1 MATDKRIGRKAPSW
15 TDPNKVTGAV
25 STPGPYIG
33 IVKNNVDPNRS
44 GRVQVFIPDF
54 GGKEDEVSH
63 WITIQYASPYMGSTR
78 WPSYKTERPGI
89 NDYSHVNHTYGMWM
103 TPPDIGNFVMVIFV
117 NGDINRGYW
126 FACVMP
132 ELTHHALPAIAGG
145 NAIQLPN
152 DAALSEAMDV
162 PPYPVVEFNDAKES
176 FKSRWGDFLNIP
188 KPVHEDLLY
197 KLLAQG
203 LENDKVRGV
212 ISSSSQRESPSA
224 VFGISTPGRPGPD
237 KDDVTSAI
245 ENRKGGHSIVMD
257 DGDIAGKDQMI
268 RLRTAG
274 GHQILM
280 NDKEEVIYIANSTG
294 TAWME
299 FTKEGKMHFYAEN
312 DVNIRTKKDFNLHS
326 DHDINMYAANNIKM
340 FAGKDVKHQADTMSL
355 KATNSLI
362 MRGRDVSLSA
372 GSTLSLEAATTGSW
386 RAGTDLIYSSDGKI
400 YLNTMGAPAAARPKD
415 IDIVS
420 HAETVPTKSPPIY
433 KWKQEKTV
441 QSTIPVAAPIPTHE
455 PSVKLGHKTGVKDGT
470 LTASDSSTPVTS
482 GSGAPVT
489 SGSGA
494 PVTSGTSPVPPSA
507 AGAGVKNPANKAT
520 LALQPPNVNGIGSL
534 TAAQTT
540 ALKAQMGK
548 SESGMNYAADNT
560 KIDAITGKA
569 SLGYIGKY
577 QFGATALADQGYV
590 NPGTSLQG
598 MNDPANWRKADGT
611 PLKDGIGS
619 KADFLAAHDVQEK
632 VMDVNLQNNYNALKR
647 SGTITAD
654 SSPDDVAGKL
664 AVSHLLGAGGTNKWA
679 KGQGGADANGTTGD
693 QYYNKGRYAVNVL
706 AGPTTG

>member
-1 MATDKRIGRKAPSW
+1 MATDKRIGKKPPSW
-15 TDPNKVTGAV
+15 SDPNKVTGAV

-63 WITIQYASPYMGSTR
+63 WVTIQYASPYMGSTR
-78 WPSYKTERPGI
+78 WPSNKSQRPGI

-103 TPPDIGNFVMVIFV
+103 TPPDIGNFVLVIFV

-132 ELTHHALPAIAGG
+132 ELTHHALPAIAGSSV
-145 NAIQLPN
+145 IQLPE
-152 DAALSEAMDV
+152 DLELQKALS
-162 PPYPVVEFNDAKES
+162 PNLPYPVVEFNDAKES

-188 KPVHEDLLY
+188 KPIHEDLVRT
-197 KLLAQG
+197 LLKEG
-203 LENDKVRGV
+203 LEDDNVRGV

-224 VFGISTPGRPGPD
+224 VFGISTPGRAGPD
-237 KDDVTSAI
+237 KDINTNAVL
-245 ENRKGGHSIVMD
+245 NRKGGHSIVMD
-257 DGDIAGKDQMI
+257 DGDVDGKDQMI

-280 NDKEEVIYIANSTG
+280 NDKEEVLYIANANGKS
-294 TAWME
+294 WME
-299 FTKEGKMHFYAEN
+299 FDKDGRMHFFA
-312 DVNIRTKKDFNLHS
+312 DSDISIRTKRDLNIHS
-326 DHDINMYAANNIKM
+326 DHDINMYAKNDIKM
-340 FAGKDVKHQADTMSL
+340 FAGNEFKQQSKTMSL
-355 KATNSLI
+355 KSTDTLKVY
-362 MRGRDVSLSA
+362 GGDVNVSS
-372 GSTLSLEAATTGSW
+372 GSTLKLEAATAGSW
-386 RAGTDLIYSSDGKI
+386 GAGTDLVYSAGKI
-400 YLNTMGAPAAARPKD
+400 YLNTMAAPKPARPED
-415 IDIVS
+415 IKV
-420 HAETVPTKSPPIY
+420 VPQPEAKQTGL
-433 KWKQEKTV
+433 KWKQSSTV
-441 QSTIPVAAPIPTHE
+441 QTSIPVPVPTHE
-455 PSVKLGHKTGVKDGT
+455 PCISLGH
-470 LTASDSSTPVTS
+470 TS
-482 GSGAPVT
+482 GGGSRASPAQTPT
-489 SGSGA
+489 SVPA
-494 PVTSGTSPVPPSA
+494 TTTPATSTATTPPASAAGSPVPASA
-507 AGAGVKNPANKAT
+507 ATAGVKNPATAAT
-520 LALQPPNVNGIGSL
+520 LALQPPNVTGIGSL

-560 KIDAITGKA
+560 KIDPVTGKA

-590 NPGTSLQG
+590 KPGTSLQG
-598 MNDPANWRKADGT
+598 MNDPANWTG
-611 PLKDGIGS
+611 KDGVKS

-647 SGTITAD
+647 NGTITAD
-654 SSPDDVAGKL
+654 SSADDISGKL
-664 AVSHLLGAGGTNKWA
+664 AVSHLLGAGGTSKWA